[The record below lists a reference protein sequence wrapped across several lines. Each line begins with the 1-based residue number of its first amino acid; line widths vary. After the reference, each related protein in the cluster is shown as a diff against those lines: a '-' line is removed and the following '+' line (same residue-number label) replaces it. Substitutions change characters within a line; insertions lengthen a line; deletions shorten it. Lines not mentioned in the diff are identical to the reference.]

1 MYCLVSSQCLITVA
15 VIIFK
20 VITRNASH
28 RIVKFAFD
36 LATKYGRKKVTL
48 VHKANIMKQ
57 GDGMFLRT
65 GQKVAKLYPDIQF
78 EDIIIDNMCMQSVS
92 RPQQFDVVG
101 QKLLMVSDHLKKKSC
116 PIPVALVTP

>member
-1 MYCLVSSQCLITVA
+1 MVILI
-15 VIIFK
+15 IQ
-20 VITRNASH
+20 VITRDASH

-36 LATKYGRKKVTL
+36 LATKYNRKKVTL

-78 EDIIIDNMCMQSVS
+78 EDLIIDNMSMQAVS

-101 QKLLMVSDHLKKKSC
+101 QKWFVVSDL
-116 PIPVALVTP
+116 